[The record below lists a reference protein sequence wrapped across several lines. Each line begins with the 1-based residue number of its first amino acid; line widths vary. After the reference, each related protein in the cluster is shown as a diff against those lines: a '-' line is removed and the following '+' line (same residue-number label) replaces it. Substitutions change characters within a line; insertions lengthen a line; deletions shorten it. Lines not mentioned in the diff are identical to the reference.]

1 MNNVVMPDLL
11 QLLYNLDTAMV
22 YFLGALRYL
31 LFAIGMMWMFVSILH
46 LYQASVGDVSG
57 GSKLLPTNARPT
69 VVGSF
74 LQFFIAALLIAMA
87 YNMMPAVLVGSLF
100 GNNMGDIQMYSV
112 ASYNPNPTPAQFQEM
127 LYRFMK
133 NVFYTIGFLAIW
145 RGMSTWYNKAQ
156 GTSNEPAKKV
166 IVWLVMGGL
175 CFFPEFIN
183 GLMHAVTGFDFFA
196 MMFNR

>member
-1 MNNVVMPDLL
+1 MDNIVMPDAL
-11 QLLYNLDTAMV
+11 QLLNNLDNAMV

-31 LFAIGMMWMFVSILH
+31 LFAVGMMWMFLSILH
-46 LYQASVGDVSG
+46 LHQATVGESA

-69 VVGSF
+69 VAGSF
-74 LQFFIAALLIAMA
+74 LQFFVAALLIALA
-87 YNMMPAVLVGSLF
+87 YNMMPAVLVGALF
-100 GNNMGDIQMYSV
+100 SDGMGDIQMYSV
-112 ASYNPNPTPAQFQEM
+112 ASYSPNPTPAQFQEM

-133 NVFYTIGFLAIW
+133 NVFYAIGFLAMW

-166 IVWLVMGGL
+166 VVWLVMGGL
-175 CFFPEFIN
+175 CFFPEFLN